1 MQILTNINYKKALI
15 KVEESRLKE
24 RLEMEDE
31 QKEVETILF
40 DI

>member
-1 MQILTNINYKKALI
+1 LQILANINYKKNLI
-15 KVEESRLKE
+15 KIEENKLKE

-31 QKEVETILF
+31 QNEVEKILF